1 MTTSSGREEVK
12 RVMISS
18 TTIDLPDH
26 RERVKDACVD
36 RGMMPKMM
44 EHLPANDDDAI
55 KASLRLVDEAD
66 LYLGIFAYRYGH
78 IPQGHKISITEME
91 YNRADDRGI
100 PCKIFIMHE
109 DHPIKAADKETGV
122 GAIKIEALK
131 ERLLKSRVVNFF
143 RSPEELAT
151 LVINSLVEYQPSTLT
166 PPQQGSPIPQQPPK
180 GPATVPPISTEPAPP
195 SQRWNRKK
203 VLITV
208 LAFLI
213 LSATLLG
220 GVAAIIS

>member
-55 KASLRLVDEAD
+55 KASLKLVDEAD

-78 IPQGHKISITEME
+78 IPQGYKISITEKE
-91 YNRADDRGI
+91 YDRAVKRGI
-100 PCKIFIMHE
+100 PRMIFIMHD
-109 DHPIKAADKETGV
+109 DHHIRPADKETGV
-122 GAIKIEALK
+122 GAEKIEKFK
-131 ERLLKSRVVNFF
+131 ERLRKSNIV
-143 RSPEELAT
+143 
-151 LVINSLVEYQPSTLT
+151 
-166 PPQQGSPIPQQPPK
+166 K
-180 GPATVPPISTEPAPP
+180 
-195 SQRWNRKK
+195 
-203 VLITV
+203 
-208 LAFLI
+208 
-213 LSATLLG
+213 
-220 GVAAIIS
+220 